1 MLDQQQQQQ
10 QQGQPKLAG
19 HQAVEDEVESAV
31 DKCRHVHQLS
41 QRCVT
46 VHEELK
52 TQNMRNA

>member
-1 MLDQQQQQQ
+1 MLDQEQQQQQQ
-10 QQGQPKLAG
+10 QREPELAG

-46 VHEELK
+46 VHEELRHK
-52 TQNMRNA
+52 V